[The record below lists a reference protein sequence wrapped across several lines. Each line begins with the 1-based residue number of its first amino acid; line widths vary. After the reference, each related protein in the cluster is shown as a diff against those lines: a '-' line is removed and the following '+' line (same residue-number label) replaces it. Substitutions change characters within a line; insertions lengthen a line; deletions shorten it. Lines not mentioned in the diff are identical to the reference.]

1 MCSVLD
7 DASSTSSILMRLA
20 ELAPV
25 LSEEAHTVNQLTKNM
40 YGGLQYLCVCVCVCV
55 SACLSVCLSVCYHS
69 SGNITCFNTW
79 KIGMR
84 VYVCALDFRFSKSLL
99 FKSYGV

>member
-1 MCSVLD
+1 MCSVLED
-7 DASSTSSILMRLA
+7 TSSTSSILMRLA

-55 SACLSVCLSVCYHS
+55 CLPACLSVTTLVATSL
-69 SGNITCFNTW
+69 
-79 KIGMR
+79 
-84 VYVCALDFRFSKSLL
+84 ALIHGK
-99 FKSYGV
+99 